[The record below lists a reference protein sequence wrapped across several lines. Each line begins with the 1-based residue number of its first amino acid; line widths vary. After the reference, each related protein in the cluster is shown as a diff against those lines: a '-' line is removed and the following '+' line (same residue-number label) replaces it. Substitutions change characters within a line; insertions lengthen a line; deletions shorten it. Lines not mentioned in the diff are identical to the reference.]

1 LRFKGQISLLL
12 HKKQHASISSY
23 KDAETDIRKIVAES
37 LDRGK
42 IDVGIFIESTNTAN
56 KNKINHE
63 LAKSYYH
70 ELKQLNESWGEE
82 VKDYLSLVL
91 KMPEVL
97 SQESEEISEAEKEFL
112 IALVKSCCKNIC
124 DFRAQEGEALKQ
136 EFEKLDISEEK
147 MRLGNHLDYFL
158 ETMVIE
164 RTGKKLG
171 FIAQEIGREINTLGS
186 KSNHAQMQKIVVDMK
201 DSLEKIKEQ
210 VLNTL

>member
-1 LRFKGQISLLL
+1 MLASMTGFGKSNGVFQSKKVSVEIRSLNSKGLDLNVKLS
-12 HKKQHASISSY
+12 SSY

-97 SQESEEISEAEKEFL
+97 SQESEEISEAEKESTILLTLFGL
-112 IALVKSCCKNIC
+112 KYLSVYTPALSK
-124 DFRAQEGEALKQ
+124 
-136 EFEKLDISEEK
+136 
-147 MRLGNHLDYFL
+147 RL
-158 ETMVIE
+158 
-164 RTGKKLG
+164 
-171 FIAQEIGREINTLGS
+171 
-186 KSNHAQMQKIVVDMK
+186 VVDK
-201 DSLEKIKEQ
+201 EEVWSVSVDKTGYSLG
-210 VLNTL
+210 